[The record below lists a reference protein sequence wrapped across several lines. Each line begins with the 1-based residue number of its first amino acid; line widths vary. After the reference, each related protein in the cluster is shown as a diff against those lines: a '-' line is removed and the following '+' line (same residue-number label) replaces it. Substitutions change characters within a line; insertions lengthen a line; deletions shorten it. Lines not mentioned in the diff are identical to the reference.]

1 MTLMTKR
8 ELATSLKKLMQK
20 KPLEKIRVKDVVADC
35 GVNRQTF
42 YYHFKDIYDLLDWI
56 YKTEAVDRIAGYKTY
71 DTWKQGYYMIFKYV
85 ADNHAFCMNTF
96 YSLGRDHLDKFLYN
110 ITFHLLIGVIDEISV
125 ELNIKKEQKNFVAEV
140 YTFILIGLVVKWMKN
155 GMKENP
161 EDIIEKLNKL
171 IEGEIK
177 NGLQKYI
184 Q

>member
-1 MTLMTKR
+1 M
-8 ELATSLKKLMQK
+8 
-20 KPLEKIRVKDVVADC
+20 
-35 GVNRQTF
+35 
-42 YYHFKDIYDLLDWI
+42 
-56 YKTEAVDRIAGYKTY
+56 
-71 DTWKQGYYMIFKYV
+71 
-85 ADNHAFCMNTF
+85 
-96 YSLGRDHLDKFLYN
+96 
-110 ITFHLLIGVIDEISV
+110 IGVIDEISV